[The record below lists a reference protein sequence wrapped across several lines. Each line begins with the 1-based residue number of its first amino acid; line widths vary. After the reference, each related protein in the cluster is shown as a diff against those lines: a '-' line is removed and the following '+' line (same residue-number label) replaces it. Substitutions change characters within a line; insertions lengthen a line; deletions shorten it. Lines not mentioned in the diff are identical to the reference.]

1 MKTSAV
7 RKQYPIPP
15 PGRISLSRN
24 EVCGLTGFGMT
35 SIRQAVDAEL
45 LPVHRLGK
53 KIIVRRQD
61 IDSVLKN
68 LPRGFAKKS
77 A

>member
-1 MKTSAV
+1 MKTSSV

-15 PGRISLSRN
+15 AGRISLSLN

-35 SIRQAVDAEL
+35 TIRQAVDAEL

-61 IDSVLKN
+61 IDVFLKN